1 MATLDFAPLFRS
13 SVGFDRLQGLL
24 SDALGRDDSG
34 YPPYNI
40 EKCGE
45 DQYRIV
51 LALAGLTRD
60 DMEIVVAQNRLL
72 VRGKMKDRNGSTY
85 LHRGIAS
92 RPFERQFD
100 LADFVKVVGATMGDG
115 LLVIDLK
122 RELPE
127 ALKPRSI
134 PINAGT
140 FVQLGSRPK
149 AGTSATVE
157 QQSGDRITA

>member
-13 SVGFDRLQGLL
+13 SVGYDRLPGLL
-24 SDALGRDDSG
+24 SDALGRDESG

-45 DQYRIV
+45 DQYRVV
-51 LALAGLTRD
+51 LALAGLTKD
-60 DMEIVVAQNRLL
+60 DVEIIVAQNRLV
-72 VRGKMKDRNGSTY
+72 VRGKTKDRNGSTY

-100 LADFVKVVGATMGDG
+100 LADFVEVVSATMGDG

-140 FVQLGSRPK
+140 FVHLGSRPQPE
-149 AGTSATVE
+149 TSAGSE
-157 QQSGDRITA
+157 PGDRVAA

>member
-13 SVGFDRLQGLL
+13 SVGFDRLPGLL
-24 SDALGRDDSG
+24 ADALGRDERA

-40 EKCGE
+40 EKCGQ
-45 DQYRIV
+45 DDYRII
-51 LALAGLTRD
+51 LALAGFTRED
-60 DMEIVVAQNRLL
+60 IEIVLESNRLFI
-72 VRGKMKDRNGSTY
+72 RGKMKDRNGSTY

-92 RPFERQFD
+92 RPFERRFD
-100 LADFVKVVGATMGDG
+100 LADYVEVTGATMGDG

-127 ALKPRSI
+127 ALKPRTI

-140 FVQLGSRPK
+140 FMHVGANSP
-149 AGTSATVE
+149 AGGGPALE
-157 QQSGDRITA
+157 QAKGRLAA

>member
-1 MATLDFAPLFRS
+1 MATLDFTPLFRS
-13 SVGFDRLQGLL
+13 SIGFDRLPGLL
-24 SDALGRDDSG
+24 SDAVGREESG

-45 DQYRIV
+45 DRYRIV
-51 LALAGLTRD
+51 LALAGFTRD
-60 DMEIVVAQNRLL
+60 DVEIVLEHNRLV
-72 VRGKMKDRNGSTY
+72 VRGKMKNGNGATY

-100 LADFVKVVGATMGDG
+100 LAEFIEVTGATMGDG

-140 FVQLGSRPK
+140 FVSLRPK
-149 AGTSATVE
+149 T
-157 QQSGDRITA
+157 TANGEAAENHLAA

>member
-13 SVGFDRLQGLL
+13 SVGFDRLPGLL
-24 SDALGRDDSG
+24 SDALERDESA

-51 LALAGLTRD
+51 LALAGFTRD
-60 DMEIVVAQNRLL
+60 DMEIVVAQNRLF
-72 VRGKMKDRNGSTY
+72 VRGRMKDRAGSTY

-100 LADFVKVVGATMGDG
+100 LADFIEVTGATMGDG

-140 FVQLGSRPK
+140 FMRLGSRPPV
-149 AGTSATVE
+149 GTSAAVE
-157 QQSGDRITA
+157 QQPGDRIAA

>member
-1 MATLDFAPLFRS
+1 MATLDFASLFRS
-13 SVGFDRLQGLL
+13 SVGFDRLPGLL
-24 SDALGRDDSG
+24 SDALGRDESG

-60 DMEIVVAQNRLL
+60 DVEIVLAQHRLI
-72 VRGKMKDRNGSTY
+72 VRGEMKDHNGSTS

-92 RPFERQFD
+92 KPFKRQFD
-100 LADFVKVVGATMGDG
+100 LADFVEVVDATMGDG

-127 ALKPRSI
+127 TLKPRSI

-140 FVQLGSRPK
+140 FVHFGSRPQ

-157 QQSGDRITA
+157 QQPGDRIAA